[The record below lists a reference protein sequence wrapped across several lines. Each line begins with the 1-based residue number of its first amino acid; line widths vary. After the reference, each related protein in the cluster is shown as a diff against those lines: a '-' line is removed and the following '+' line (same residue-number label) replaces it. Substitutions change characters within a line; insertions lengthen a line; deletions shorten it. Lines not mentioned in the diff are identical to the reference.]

1 MATADPPPPR
11 RSDADEANNLAARV
25 YDGGPPRVDG
35 SDGDGGDGS
44 ARAYNLAA
52 RVYDG
57 GPPRVDG
64 SDGDGGDGS
73 ARAYNLAARVYDG
86 GPPRVDGSD
95 GANGSARAYN
105 LAARVYG
112 SNGADGA
119 AAAVVAPFGT
129 EVVAPP
135 ARSAAAL
142 APPAAGGPATAAVEQ
157 PKVRLAIRT
166 FESMQVPAFRW
177 FFLAMLGQFSAMN
190 MQMFIRGYLVFQL
203 TGSFAALGVMSLANA
218 IPMFIFSLPG
228 GVLADRASRKWVLQ
242 AGQLGNAAIAASIC
256 TLLFLD
262 MLRFEHLLASAFVQ
276 GVVWSLMMP
285 ARQAMI
291 PEIVGERRLMN
302 AVALSMAGMNVTRLV
317 APGVGGLMV
326 AWLGGADW
334 VYVLMTA
341 SFLFAIVTLLPVPAK
356 PAAAV
361 DRPLAAAG
369 ASVRGGGGGFGGGG
383 GGGGARGMRDIAD
396 GIRYIARNPTVF
408 AVLAA
413 NFVIVLFSVPY
424 MMMMPGF
431 VADILHGGPDQ
442 LGLLMT
448 ITGVGA
454 LAGSL
459 VIAAMPSRNRGKILL
474 ISSLVLGIALIAFSL
489 SRSMWLTAGIMIVI
503 GLGQTGR
510 MSLSNVLLQ
519 VYVED
524 AYRGRVMSV
533 YMMEFGVVSFG
544 VFFVG
549 ILSSIVGV
557 DWAIGATAVALTAVS
572 LGALLFYP
580 RLRDLQ

>member
-11 RSDADEANNLAARV
+11 RSDADEAYKLAARV
-25 YDGGPPRVDG
+25 
-35 SDGDGGDGS
+35 
-44 ARAYNLAA
+44 
-52 RVYDG
+52 
-57 GPPRVDG
+57 
-64 SDGDGGDGS
+64 
-73 ARAYNLAARVYDG
+73 
-86 GPPRVDGSD
+86 SD
-95 GANGSARAYN
+95 GADGAYN
-105 LAARVYG
+105 VAVRVYE
-112 SNGADGA
+112 GADGA
-119 AAAVVAPFGT
+119 AAAVVAPPGT

-135 ARSAAAL
+135 ARSAAGL
-142 APPAAGGPATAAVEQ
+142 APPAAAGAATAALEQ
-157 PKVRLAIRT
+157 SKVRLASRT
-166 FESMQVPAFRW
+166 FDSIQVPAFRW
-177 FFLAMLGQFSAMN
+177 FFLAMLGQFNAMN
-190 MQMFIRGYLVFQL
+190 MQMFIRGYLVFEL

-228 GVLADRASRKWVLQ
+228 GVLADRASRKYVLQ
-242 AGQLGNAAIAASIC
+242 AGQLGNAAISGSIGA
-256 TLLFLD
+256 LLFLD
-262 MLRFEHLLASAFVQ
+262 MLRFEHLLASAAAQ

-291 PEIVGERRLMN
+291 ADVVGEKRLMN
-302 AVALSMAGMNVTRLV
+302 AVALNIAGMNFMRLV

-334 VYVLMTA
+334 VYVVMTA
-341 SFLFAIVTLLPVPAK
+341 SYLFAVVTLLPVPAK

-361 DRPLAAAG
+361 DSPPAAAG
-369 ASVRGGGGGFGGGG
+369 APVRGGGFGGGG
-383 GGGGARGMRDIAD
+383 GRSMRDVAD
-396 GIRYIARNPTVF
+396 GMRYIAHEPTVF
-408 AVLAA
+408 VVLAA
-413 NFVIVLFSVPY
+413 NFVIVLFSIPY
-424 MMMMPGF
+424 MMMLPGF

-454 LAGSL
+454 LVGSL
-459 VIAAMPSRNRGKILL
+459 AIASMPSRNRGKILL

-519 VYVED
+519 AYVED

-557 DWAIGATAVALTAVS
+557 DYAIGGTAVALTVVS

>member
-1 MATADPPPPR
+1 MATVDPPPPR
-11 RSDADEANNLAARV
+11 RSDADEAHDLVARV
-25 YDGGPPRVDG
+25 YDGGLPRVDG
-35 SDGDGGDGS
+35 SDGGDRV
-44 ARAYNLAA
+44 ARASSVAV
-52 RVYDG
+52 RVYE
-57 GPPRVDG
+57 
-64 SDGDGGDGS
+64 
-73 ARAYNLAARVYDG
+73 
-86 GPPRVDGSD
+86 
-95 GANGSARAYN
+95 
-105 LAARVYG
+105 
-112 SNGADGA
+112 GADGA
-119 AAAVVAPFGT
+119 ATAVVTPGT
-129 EVVAPP
+129 EPEPP
-135 ARSAAAL
+135 ARAPAAP
-142 APPAAGGPATAAVEQ
+142 APPAADGVAAVDQ
-157 PKVRLAIRT
+157 PPMGLAGRT

-177 FFLAMLGQFSAMN
+177 FLLAMLGQFSAMN

-203 TGSFAALGVMSLANA
+203 TGSFAALGAMSLANA
-218 IPMFIFSLPG
+218 IPMFVFSLPG
-228 GVLADRASRKWVLQ
+228 GVLADRASRKYVLQ
-242 AGQLGNAAIAASIC
+242 AGQLANAALSGSIGA
-256 TLLFLD
+256 LLFLD
-262 MLRFEHLLASAFVQ
+262 MLRFEHLLASAVLQ

-291 PEIVGERRLMN
+291 ADVVGEERLMN
-302 AVALSMAGMNVTRLV
+302 AVALNIAGMNFMRLV

-334 VYVLMTA
+334 VYVVMTA
-341 SFLFAIVTLLPVPAK
+341 SFLFAVVTLLPVPAK

-361 DRPLAAAG
+361 DNPSTAAG
-369 ASVRGGGGGFGGGG
+369 APVRGGGFGGGG
-383 GGGGARGMRDIAD
+383 GRGGSMRDMAD
-396 GIRYIARNPTVF
+396 GMRYIARNPNVF

-413 NFVIVLFSVPY
+413 NFVIVMFSIPY
-424 MMMMPGF
+424 MMMLPGF

-454 LAGSL
+454 LVGSL
-459 VIAAMPSRNRGKILL
+459 AIASMPSRNRGKILL
-474 ISSLVLGIALIAFSL
+474 ISSLVLGVALIAFSL

-519 VYVED
+519 AYVED

-557 DWAIGATAVALTAVS
+557 DYAIGGTAVALTLVS

-580 RLRDLQ
+580 RLRDLE

>member
-11 RSDADEANNLAARV
+11 RSDADEAYKLAARV
-25 YDGGPPRVDG
+25 
-35 SDGDGGDGS
+35 
-44 ARAYNLAA
+44 
-52 RVYDG
+52 
-57 GPPRVDG
+57 
-64 SDGDGGDGS
+64 
-73 ARAYNLAARVYDG
+73 
-86 GPPRVDGSD
+86 SD
-95 GANGSARAYN
+95 GADGAYN
-105 LAARVYG
+105 VAVRVYE
-112 SNGADGA
+112 GADGA
-119 AAAVVAPFGT
+119 AAAVVAPSGT

-135 ARSAAAL
+135 ARSAAGL
-142 APPAAGGPATAAVEQ
+142 APPAAAGAATAAVEQ
-157 PKVRLAIRT
+157 PKVRLASRT
-166 FESMQVPAFRW
+166 FDSIQVPAFRW
-177 FFLAMLGQFSAMN
+177 FFLAMLGQFNAMN
-190 MQMFIRGYLVFQL
+190 MQMFIRGYLVFEL

-228 GVLADRASRKWVLQ
+228 GVLADRASRKYVLQ
-242 AGQLGNAAIAASIC
+242 AGQLGNAAISGSIGA
-256 TLLFLD
+256 LLFLD
-262 MLRFEHLLASAFVQ
+262 MLRFEHLLASAAAQ

-291 PEIVGERRLMN
+291 ADVVGEKRLMN
-302 AVALSMAGMNVTRLV
+302 AVALNIAGMNFMRLV

-334 VYVLMTA
+334 VYVVMTA
-341 SFLFAIVTLLPVPAK
+341 SYLFAVVTLLPVPAK

-361 DRPLAAAG
+361 DSPPAAAG
-369 ASVRGGGGGFGGGG
+369 APVRGGGFGGDGG
-383 GGGGARGMRDIAD
+383 GGRSMRDVAD
-396 GIRYIARNPTVF
+396 GMRYIAHEPTVF
-408 AVLAA
+408 VVLAA
-413 NFVIVLFSVPY
+413 NFVIVLFSIPY
-424 MMMMPGF
+424 MMMLPGF

-454 LAGSL
+454 LVGSL
-459 VIAAMPSRNRGKILL
+459 AIASMPSRNRGKILL

-519 VYVED
+519 AYVED

-557 DWAIGATAVALTAVS
+557 DYAIGGTAVALTVVS

>member
-1 MATADPPPPR
+1 MATTDPPPPR
-11 RSDADEANNLAARV
+11 RSDPDEASNLTARV
-25 YDGGPPRVDG
+25 YDGGLPRADG
-35 SDGDGGDGS
+35 SEGSDGS
-44 ARAYNLAA
+44 ARASSLAV
-52 RVYDG
+52 RVYE
-57 GPPRVDG
+57 
-64 SDGDGGDGS
+64 
-73 ARAYNLAARVYDG
+73 
-86 GPPRVDGSD
+86 
-95 GANGSARAYN
+95 
-105 LAARVYG
+105 
-112 SNGADGA
+112 GADGA
-119 AAAVVAPFGT
+119 AAAVVVPSGT

-135 ARSAAAL
+135 VRSAVAL
-142 APPAAGGPATAAVEQ
+142 APPVADGPATAAVEQ
-157 PKVRLAIRT
+157 PKVGLAGRT

-177 FFLAMLGQFSAMN
+177 FLLAMLGQFSAMN

-203 TGSFAALGVMSLANA
+203 TGSFAALGSMSLANA

-228 GVLADRASRKWVLQ
+228 GVLADRASRKYVLQ
-242 AGQLGNAAIAASIC
+242 AGQLANAAIAGSIGA
-256 TLLFLD
+256 LLFLD
-262 MLRFEHLLASAFVQ
+262 MLRFEHLLASAVLQ

-291 PEIVGERRLMN
+291 ADVVGEERLMN
-302 AVALSMAGMNVTRLV
+302 AVALNIAGMNFMRLV

-334 VYVLMTA
+334 VYVVMAA
-341 SFLFAIVTLLPVPAK
+341 SFLFAVVTLVPVPAK

-361 DRPLAAAG
+361 DSPSAAMG
-369 ASVRGGGGGFGGGG
+369 APVRGGAFGGGRG
-383 GGGGARGMRDIAD
+383 RGRGMGDVAD
-396 GIRYIARNPTVF
+396 GMRYIAGNPTVF

-413 NFVIVLFSVPY
+413 NFVIVLFSIPY
-424 MMMMPGF
+424 MMMLPGF
-431 VADILHGGPDQ
+431 VADILDGGPDQ
-442 LGLLMT
+442 LGLLMA
-448 ITGVGA
+448 ITGVGS

-459 VIAAMPSRNRGKILL
+459 AIASMPSRNRGKILL

-489 SRSMWLTAGIMIVI
+489 SRSIWLTAGIMIVI

-519 VYVED
+519 AYVED

-533 YMMEFGVVSFG
+533 YMMEFAVVSFG

-557 DWAIGATAVALTAVS
+557 DYAIGATAVALTVVS

>member
-1 MATADPPPPR
+1 MATADPPPPP
-11 RSDADEANNLAARV
+11 RSDADEAYNLAARVYDDDAPAAGGADDNDGTAQDYNLAARV
-25 YDGGPPRVDG
+25 YDGGAPRPDGSDGADGAATTGHNLAARVSDGGAPRPDGSEGADGGAPRPDGSEGADGGAPRPDGSDGADGGTRAYNLAARVYDGGLARVDG
-35 SDGDGGDGS
+35 SDGADGADPRPDSSNGADGADG

-57 GPPRVDG
+57 GAPRVDG
-64 SDGDGGDGS
+64 SD
-73 ARAYNLAARVYDG
+73 
-86 GPPRVDGSD
+86 
-95 GANGSARAYN
+95 
-105 LAARVYG
+105 
-112 SNGADGA
+112 GADGA
-119 AAAVVAPFGT
+119 AAAVVAPSGT
-129 EVVAPP
+129 DIVAPP

-142 APPAAGGPATAAVEQ
+142 APPAAGAPPTAAAEQ
-157 PKVRLAIRT
+157 PPTAAAEQPPTAAAEQPPMRLAFRT

-190 MQMFIRGYLVFQL
+190 MQMFIRGYLVFDL

-242 AGQLGNAAIAASIC
+242 WGQLGNAAIAATIC

-291 PEIVGERRLMN
+291 PEIVGEKRLMN
-302 AVALSMAGMNVTRLV
+302 AVALSMAGMNVMRLV

-369 ASVRGGGGGFGGGG
+369 APVRGGGLGGGGGFGGG
-383 GGGGARGMRDIAD
+383 
-396 GIRYIARNPTVF
+396 
-408 AVLAA
+408 
-413 NFVIVLFSVPY
+413 
-424 MMMMPGF
+424 
-431 VADILHGGPDQ
+431 
-442 LGLLMT
+442 
-448 ITGVGA
+448 
-454 LAGSL
+454 
-459 VIAAMPSRNRGKILL
+459 
-474 ISSLVLGIALIAFSL
+474 
-489 SRSMWLTAGIMIVI
+489 W
-503 GLGQTGR
+503 
-510 MSLSNVLLQ
+510 
-519 VYVED
+519 
-524 AYRGRVMSV
+524 
-533 YMMEFGVVSFG
+533 
-544 VFFVG
+544 
-549 ILSSIVGV
+549 
-557 DWAIGATAVALTAVS
+557 
-572 LGALLFYP
+572 
-580 RLRDLQ
+580 RLRWRRRLRRRWRRARHARHCRRDPLHR